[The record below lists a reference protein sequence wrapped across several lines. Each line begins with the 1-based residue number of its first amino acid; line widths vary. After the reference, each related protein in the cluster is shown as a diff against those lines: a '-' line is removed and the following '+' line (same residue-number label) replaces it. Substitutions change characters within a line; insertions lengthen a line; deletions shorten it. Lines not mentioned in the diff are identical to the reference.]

1 MRTVLVASSKGGAG
15 KSTLA
20 TNLAAYFALDG
31 QRTVL
36 VDADRQKSSTHW
48 CEKRAAMANAVLPLD
63 GTRRNWEAKLPSD
76 AQRVV
81 IDAAAGAMG
90 EDLESF
96 LAKADAVLVPVNPS
110 IIDLEATV
118 PFLNSLAQ
126 HPRVKKGKL
135 PVGLVGNRLKPWTS
149 ASQQAVGQLKAWPKP
164 RPRAVGS
171 RPMAISPTASCA
183 RPRAAPCRP
192 SSRCCWRSAT
202 WNSAPNRASTRPRPA
217 RCWKWRTSI
226 AKSARSCWSATTRGW
241 NRPSRCWRTGSPAIS
256 AACPRA
262 ASPCSTCP
270 RTRRSSRASRR
281 CPRSGGHER
290 MLGRAAPVALLSLLL
305 GAALRGLGRPVS
317 FLLLPS
323 DCARPGLDCDLQ
335 VHGRV
340 SRKAFGM
347 SAYRVLVR
355 DQVDV
360 RFRMRL
366 REAAP

>member
-149 ASQQAVGQLKAWPKP
+149 ASQQAVGQLKAWPYP
-164 RPRAVGS
+164 VVGEL
-171 RPMAISPTASCA
+171 RDTQAYVLM
-183 RPRAAPCRP
+183 
-192 SSRCCWRSAT
+192 
-202 WNSAPNRASTRPRPA
+202 
-217 RCWKWRTSI
+217 
-226 AKSARSCWSATTRGW
+226 
-241 NRPSRCWRTGSPAIS
+241 
-256 AACPRA
+256 
-262 ASPCSTCP
+262 
-270 RTRRSSRASRR
+270 
-281 CPRSGGHER
+281 
-290 MLGRAAPVALLSLLL
+290 VALGKSVFDYHSEQIRGHLDDWAPLLKW
-305 GAALRGLGRPVS
+305 LRT
-317 FLLLPS
+317 
-323 DCARPGLDCDLQ
+323 
-335 VHGRV
+335 
-340 SRKAFGM
+340 
-347 SAYRVLVR
+347 VL
-355 DQVDV
+355 
-360 RFRMRL
+360 
-366 REAAP
+366 

>member
-149 ASQQAVGQLKAWPKP
+149 ASQQAVGQLKAWPYP
-164 RPRAVGS
+164 VVGEL
-171 RPMAISPTASCA
+171 RDTQAYVLM
-183 RPRAAPCRP
+183 
-192 SSRCCWRSAT
+192 
-202 WNSAPNRASTRPRPA
+202 
-217 RCWKWRTSI
+217 
-226 AKSARSCWSATTRGW
+226 
-241 NRPSRCWRTGSPAIS
+241 
-256 AACPRA
+256 
-262 ASPCSTCP
+262 
-270 RTRRSSRASRR
+270 
-281 CPRSGGHER
+281 
-290 MLGRAAPVALLSLLL
+290 VALGKSVFDYHSEQIRGHQDDWAPLLKW
-305 GAALRGLGRPVS
+305 LR
-317 FLLLPS
+317 
-323 DCARPGLDCDLQ
+323 
-335 VHGRV
+335 
-340 SRKAFGM
+340 K
-347 SAYRVLVR
+347 VL
-355 DQVDV
+355 
-360 RFRMRL
+360 
-366 REAAP
+366 